1 MKCMLIQEHQ
11 NRSNWSF
18 DKNAKD
24 FSGTGFS
31 AFFWRRIPH
40 WIYWKGV
47 GNLNF
52 CISVNFYLSLY
63 LLSRKHSRLSGL
75 SRLHQYR
82 HIGRTPELNKVSQL
96 QCHWGD
102 ENDDDRLQDWEYQT
116 YYISK
121 RCDLNSAGVEV
132 MIFKPSSNYFGTAVH
147 LPVASKEVL
156 DGVGGRRLVT
166 GMKSKGFKL
175 GGQLGEI
182 CVVVGVRRVGVAEK
196 RGGALLIK
204 RSDRKG
210 PVFQNNCRYWANLC
224 PARAVFM

>member
-1 MKCMLIQEHQ
+1 MKCTLIQEHQ
-11 NRSNWSF
+11 NSSNWCF

-132 MIFKPSSNYFGTAVH
+132 MIFKPSSKII
-147 LPVASKEVL
+147 S
-156 DGVGGRRLVT
+156 
-166 GMKSKGFKL
+166 
-175 GGQLGEI
+175 
-182 CVVVGVRRVGVAEK
+182 
-196 RGGALLIK
+196 ALLSIFQLPQK
-204 RSDRKG
+204 RSWMA
-210 PVFQNNCRYWANLC
+210 WAAGGWSLEWSPKDSNLE
-224 PARAVFM
+224 VSSGKSVS